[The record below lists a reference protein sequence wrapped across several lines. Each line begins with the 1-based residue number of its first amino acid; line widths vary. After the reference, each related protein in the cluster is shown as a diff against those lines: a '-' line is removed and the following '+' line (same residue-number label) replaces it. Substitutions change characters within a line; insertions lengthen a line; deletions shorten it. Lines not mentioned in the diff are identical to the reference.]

1 MGNLPQANQT
11 QKLYGECFNDNVSK
25 EEGIAM
31 AAAQLFDTL
40 DQKMTERQMSLWVRT
55 LWNFEKEPLRIA
67 FVTVALTSTGFAKP
81 EHVAK
86 VVFDQEFLE
95 DYSWLINNLKIH
107 GPKWRDRPAELGE
120 LRRNP
125 EPKNPDELYTREV
138 LAPGIKAPE
147 IPSRLQEVLSV
158 FGGGDQVRGRELLA
172 RHPFASGGEID
183 LREKR
188 QLDEAFRAA
197 WDGVRVRETA
207 K

>member
-31 AAAQLFDTL
+31 ATAQLFDTL

-120 LRRNP
+120 PRRGDSN
-125 EPKNPDELYTREV
+125 DQASLYVRDV
-138 LAPGIKAPE
+138 LAPAVKAPA
-147 IPSRLQEVLSV
+147 IPERLREALYA
-158 FGGGDQVRGRELLA
+158 FGDGDQARGLELLA